1 VTDIPCSSVLT
12 VAQVYGYWLENRRD
26 EVKKNTWR
34 GYRQYS
40 VYILGPL
47 LVGTRTERVRFSRRD
62 KKPEN
67 AQFVEMLGAVPI
79 SELTTARIRAW
90 HKTLT
95 VMVSPHTANVAK
107 KFLRAA
113 LALAAED
120 QRVSSVPHM
129 PTRLGRG
136 KPRPRKHIL
145 LPEQV
150 GLLLTQ
156 ARHDERS
163 LYCAFPFLTGVRP
176 SEQLALWWDDIDF
189 DRGLIRIRRMQELD
203 RTITNFTKTAA
214 SMRDVPMSKALADLM
229 AKWRL
234 RCPAGRDGVERVFPC
249 LGFPGSRYH
258 KKRGDTLSYA
268 NFIRTY
274 WRPVLKAL
282 GLPIVTPHSARHVF
296 ISTLQSL
303 GIEVGLVAKLAGHA
317 DVAVTLSHYTQAV
330 RGGQAAVESLE
341 EAYWT
346 VSHCRNTAVLAEL
359 T

>member
-1 VTDIPCSSVLT
+1 MIQTTADPHLT
-12 VAQVYGYWLENRRD
+12 VAQVFGYWLENRRD
-26 EVKKNTWR
+26 EVKKNTWI

-40 VYILGPL
+40 VYIVGPL
-47 LVGTRTERVRFSRRD
+47 LLGTRTERVDFARRG
-62 KKPEN
+62 KKPEK
-67 AQFVEMLGAVPI
+67 AHFVEMLGSVRI

-90 HKTLT
+90 HKTLAT
-95 VMVSPHTANVAK
+95 MVSPHTANAAK

-136 KPRPRKHIL
+136 KPRPRKNIL

-150 GLLLTQ
+150 GLLLTH
-156 ARHDERS
+156 ALHDERG

-176 SEQLALWWDDIDF
+176 SEQLALWWDDIVF
-189 DRGLIRIRRMQELD
+189 NSGVIRVRRMQEPD

-214 SMRDVPMSKALADLM
+214 SMREVPMSSVLAEMM
-229 AKWRL
+229 AKWQL

-249 LGFPGSRYH
+249 LGLPGARCH
-258 KKRGDTLSYA
+258 KKRGGPLSYA

-274 WRPVLKAL
+274 WRPTLRAL
-282 GLPIVTPHSARHVF
+282 ELPIVTPHSARHVF
-296 ISTLQSL
+296 ISTLQSK
-303 GIEVGLVAKLAGHA
+303 GVEVGLVAKLAGHA

-330 RGGQAAVESLE
+330 RGGQAAVEALE
-341 EAYWT
+341 AAYWT
-346 VSHCRNTAVLAEL
+346 VSPHAPSQPRA
-359 T
+359 